1 MDVTQVFNELIT
13 KVEKSNLNYIIH
25 NKTPFSA
32 QISIKRSFV
41 NFFDAPAPVVKN
53 LPSCVVKEE
62 KSELIKVTK
71 ALEIAKAKI
80 DNLEDSVEKEMEKVK
95 SLQSEIS
102 NYREEVL
109 EIKREKKDLKS
120 KLVQHESQIIDFQK
134 DQTKLRQDNAKFEK
148 LLKEKSEVLNVRSS
162 DLTNLHKEKGKVD
175 KELKESLAELEIFK
189 QTFSEPIKKVET
201 VYTCP
206 FCEDKFKCKIELSQH
221 VRIKHVRDQVSQ
233 TEIQKIQKS
242 DISDYPCFY
251 CDEEIKSYETLLKHR
266 TECPEIGVFEE
277 EYASPHDIDNTE
289 FGYQDTFPC
298 DECEAQC
305 VSLQDWGRHKK
316 TYHPDPEVTTLWCD
330 ICPLYFEKDIDL
342 KFHKRGCHWDQM

>member
-1 MDVTQVFNELIT
+1 MDVTQVFNELIN

-134 DQTKLRQDNAKFEK
+134 DQTKLRQENAK
-148 LLKEKSEVLNVRSS
+148 LKN
-162 DLTNLHKEKGKVD
+162 
-175 KELKESLAELEIFK
+175 
-189 QTFSEPIKKVET
+189 
-201 VYTCP
+201 C
-206 FCEDKFKCKIELSQH
+206 
-221 VRIKHVRDQVSQ
+221 
-233 TEIQKIQKS
+233 
-242 DISDYPCFY
+242 
-251 CDEEIKSYETLLKHR
+251 
-266 TECPEIGVFEE
+266 
-277 EYASPHDIDNTE
+277 
-289 FGYQDTFPC
+289 
-298 DECEAQC
+298 
-305 VSLQDWGRHKK
+305 
-316 TYHPDPEVTTLWCD
+316 
-330 ICPLYFEKDIDL
+330 
-342 KFHKRGCHWDQM
+342 